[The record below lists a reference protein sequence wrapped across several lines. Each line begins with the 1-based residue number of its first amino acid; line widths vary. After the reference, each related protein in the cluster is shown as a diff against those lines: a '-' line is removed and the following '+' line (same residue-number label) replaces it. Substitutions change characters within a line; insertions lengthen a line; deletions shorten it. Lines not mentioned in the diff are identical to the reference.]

1 MDDFKT
7 LAAGTFLND
16 VIINFYLKYLQYDVF
31 SEADRDRYVLLILIY
46 IYFIQNNIK
55 DAHFHHL
62 LVLEA
67 LTETK
72 SHRSQKRSSCE
83 EVCPYHF
90 IKHPEHPTN
99 TWCPRHD
106 RVKRW
111 TRKVNIFEK
120 DFVVIPINE
129 NYHWYLCII
138 C

>member
-31 SEADRDRYVLLILIY
+31 SEADRDRYVLLILVY

-83 EVCPYHF
+83 EVYMS
-90 IKHPEHPTN
+90 
-99 TWCPRHD
+99 
-106 RVKRW
+106 
-111 TRKVNIFEK
+111 
-120 DFVVIPINE
+120 
-129 NYHWYLCII
+129 LSLSII
-138 C
+138 RSILLILGVLDMTE